1 MFTPHLDE
9 IKYEKKKKN
18 NIQNKIEKF
27 NVFFNK

>member
-1 MFTPHLDE
+1 MFIPHLDE
-9 IKYEKKKKN
+9 IKYEKKKN

>member
-9 IKYEKKKKN
+9 IKYEKKKN